1 MLGVKLLGGATS
13 RDEGFIEGLPMKI
26 MVRVVEL
33 VCLLPQIR
41 NPQSE
46 LLLFC
51 SCRGIAKL
59 VFGLRSCQTNDTE
72 K

>member
-1 MLGVKLLGGATS
+1 MNLLGGTIS
-13 RDEGFIEGLPMKI
+13 RDEGFIEGLSMKI
-26 MVRVVEL
+26 VVRVVEL

-41 NPQSE
+41 NPQTE